1 MRDLFFRG
9 PVPYT
14 SSPYR
19 ADSVE
24 ERMNRKDL
32 AKAIANRTNTTSAQ
46 ALHML
51 DAFEAVVTDA
61 VATGEV
67 VQIMGFGTFSTSR
80 RRARNG
86 HNPGTGEEI
95 QVPAVTTVRFSA
107 GSRFK
112 LAVNRE
118 RT

>member
-1 MRDLFFRG
+1 
-9 PVPYT
+9 
-14 SSPYR
+14 
-19 ADSVE
+19 
-24 ERMNRKDL
+24 MNRKEL

-46 ALHML
+46 VLRMLEAL
-51 DAFEAVVTDA
+51 ETVVTDA

-80 RRARNG
+80 RRARDG